1 MGKQLILIA
10 EVFWS
15 SLDLVDLVEYKN
27 MEEQNEYW
35 QAKMKF
41 WQCISAK
48 NHTPDMDMDSQ
59 ILYTLE

>member
-27 MEEQNEYW
+27 MEEQNEY
-35 QAKMKF
+35 
-41 WQCISAK
+41 
-48 NHTPDMDMDSQ
+48 
-59 ILYTLE
+59 